1 MFARTPR
8 LLLRPGWIEDAAAL
22 TAAIADEAIV
32 RNLASA
38 PWPYREGDARAFLEG
53 WAQGPLPRFVM
64 VQRTASDPRIIG
76 TIGID
81 SVAGGSVELGYW
93 IARPFW
99 GLGYATEAGRHM
111 IDLARTLGI
120 DKLAAAHFTDNPA
133 SGAVLRKLGF
143 KPTGR
148 IIERT
153 SRGRHGSAPTIEY
166 ARSLTR
172 AVGPDDDGAASDAG
186 DVGRVP
192 MRWPDAQ
199 REEWRLAA
207 A

>member
-8 LLLRPGWIEDAAAL
+8 LLLRPGWAEDAEAL

-38 PWPYREGDARAFLEG
+38 PCPYRQDDARSFLAG
-53 WAQGPLPRFVM
+53 WTDAPLPRFLM

-76 TIGID
+76 CIGID
-81 SVAGGSVELGYW
+81 PIADGRTELGYW

-111 IDLARTLGI
+111 VELARTLGI
-120 DKLAAAHFTDNPA
+120 DELTAAHFADNPA

-148 IIERT
+148 VIERT
-153 SRGRHGSAPTIEY
+153 SRGRSASAPTVEY
-166 ARSLTR
+166 ARPVANAGS
-172 AVGPDDDGAASDAG
+172 AEGEDSGDDDGAEL
-186 DVGRVP
+186 
-192 MRWPDAQ
+192 MRWPAAR

>member
-8 LLLRPGWIEDAAAL
+8 LLLRPGWAEDAEAL

-38 PWPYREGDARAFLEG
+38 PWPYHQDDARSFLAG
-53 WAQGPLPRFVM
+53 WTSAPLPRFLM

-76 TIGID
+76 CIGID
-81 SVAGGSVELGYW
+81 PMPGGETELGYW

-99 GLGYATEAGRHM
+99 GLGYATEAGQHM
-111 IDLARTLGI
+111 IELARTLGI
-120 DKLAAAHFTDNPA
+120 ADLTAAHFADNPA

-148 IIERT
+148 IIERN
-153 SRGRHGSAPTIEY
+153 SKGRATSAPTIEY
-166 ARSLTR
+166 ARRLSVSGS
-172 AVGPDDDGAASDAG
+172 ADEDGGSDASADEG
-186 DVGRVP
+186 EL
-192 MRWPDAQ
+192 MRWPTARRD
-199 REEWRLAA
+199 EWRLAA